1 MKTNNG
7 IYIHIPF
14 CRKKCLYC
22 DFYSEPCDDA
32 RLRAEYT
39 KALIG
44 EINYYGQKYSKNLKA
59 DTIFFGGG
67 TPSLMESELIDSI
80 IKALKKAFSITED
93 AEITMECNPAT
104 LDNEKLRGYKAA
116 GVNRLSIGSQS
127 FDEEVLSGLGRIH
140 SAKDI
145 ETTVKAAREAGFDNI
160 SLDLMFAVPK
170 QTMAKWKDSLE
181 KTLNLKPEH
190 LSFYSLEIAEGTPFG
205 KMHEEGTLEET
216 SIEEDRKMYHYALER
231 IKAAGYNH
239 YEISNACLPG
249 REARH
254 NLKYWNLSD
263 YLGLGPSAHSY
274 IGGERHSNSA
284 DLRRYIEAGGV
295 DCIEESYINDLEDD
309 AVEYTFTALRTKE
322 GVSFKVFREKFGKE
336 FWDFHSKAKK
346 EFEGYV
352 QGGFAEEDCEHIALT
367 QKGIDISNKIMA
379 LFV

>member
-1 MKTNNG
+1 MKTNSG

-67 TPSLMESELIDSI
+67 TPSLMEPELIDSI

-181 KTLNLKPEH
+181 KTLSLKPEH

-254 NLKYWNLSD
+254 NLKYWDLSD

-322 GVSFKVFREKFGKE
+322 GVSFEVFREKFGQE
-336 FWDFHSKAKK
+336 FWDFHSEAKK

>member
-1 MKTNNG
+1 MKTNSG
-7 IYIHIPF
+7 IYPHIPF

-67 TPSLMESELIDSI
+67 TPSLMEPELIDSI
-80 IKALKKAFSITED
+80 IKALKGAFSITED

-145 ETTVKAAREAGFDNI
+145 EATVKAAREAGFDNI

-181 KTLNLKPEH
+181 KTLSLKPEH
-190 LSFYSLEIAEGTPFG
+190 LSFYSLEIA
-205 KMHEEGTLEET
+205 
-216 SIEEDRKMYHYALER
+216 ER

-263 YLGLGPSAHSY
+263 YLGFGPSAHSY
-274 IGGERHSNSA
+274 MKGERHSNLA

-309 AVEYTFTALRTKE
+309 AVEYTFTALRTKD
-322 GVSFKVFREKFGKE
+322 GVLFETFRQKFGQE
-336 FWDFHSKAKK
+336 FWDFHSEAKK